1 MVNGEEL
8 RRCYSICSS
17 PQEGLLQIGVKAIDQ
32 GRFSGFVNRMLKV
45 GDALEVMVPQGR
57 FGYQPQAERHG
68 NYLAIA
74 AGSGITPMLS
84 IIKAT
89 LLLEPGSSFTLIY
102 GNRNSRSMMFKEA
115 LSDLKNRYPQRFQQ
129 LYLFSQESLD
139 SPLLS
144 GRIDR
149 ERLTAIGGALLD
161 FRDYDHAFIC
171 GPESMMDDAQTVLEQ
186 AGVPANHIHS
196 ERFNTSG
203 LAARPRSSSD
213 RNATRVAIL
222 LDGRRLD
229 IEVGEQDDSILD
241 AALRQGADLPYACK
255 GGVCATC
262 KCRLKAGQVEM
273 GVNYS
278 LEPDQLAAGYVLSCQ
293 SWPKGDGVVLTS
305 TSRSRDGHPFILHQ
319 QQHRVVTL
327 TLHRPEARNA
337 LSTPCL
343 EQLVARLEQADAD
356 SGVGAVVIAG
366 AARFFA
372 AGADLR
378 ELQQQDL
385 PAALADRRPQL
396 WQRLAQFSKPLLAAV
411 NGYALGAGCELAL
424 ACDIVIGGESARFGL
439 PEITLGLMPGAG
451 APSA

>member
-1 MVNGEEL
+1 MTVFHRLNVAAIERETPDAVAITLRVPEELQNQYRYTPGQHLTLKARVNGEEL

-57 FGYQPQAERHG
+57 FGYQPQAERRG

-89 LLLEPGSSFTLIY
+89 LQLEPGSSFTLIY

-115 LSDLKNRYPQRFQQ
+115 LSDLKNRYPQRFQP

-203 LAARPRSSSD
+203 LVARPRHSGD

-293 SWPKGDGVVLTS
+293 SWPKGDGVVL
-305 TSRSRDGHPFILHQ
+305 DFD
-319 QQHRVVTL
+319 V
-327 TLHRPEARNA
+327 
-337 LSTPCL
+337 
-343 EQLVARLEQADAD
+343 
-356 SGVGAVVIAG
+356 
-366 AARFFA
+366 
-372 AGADLR
+372 
-378 ELQQQDL
+378 
-385 PAALADRRPQL
+385 
-396 WQRLAQFSKPLLAAV
+396 
-411 NGYALGAGCELAL
+411 
-424 ACDIVIGGESARFGL
+424 
-439 PEITLGLMPGAG
+439 
-451 APSA
+451 

>member
-1 MVNGEEL
+1 
-8 RRCYSICSS
+8 
-17 PQEGLLQIGVKAIDQ
+17 
-32 GRFSGFVNRMLKV
+32 
-45 GDALEVMVPQGR
+45 
-57 FGYQPQAERHG
+57 
-68 NYLAIA
+68 
-74 AGSGITPMLS
+74 
-84 IIKAT
+84 AT

-203 LAARPRSSSD
+203 LVARPRSSSD

-273 GVNYS
+273 G
-278 LEPDQLAAGYVLSCQ
+278 
-293 SWPKGDGVVLTS
+293 
-305 TSRSRDGHPFILHQ
+305 
-319 QQHRVVTL
+319 
-327 TLHRPEARNA
+327 
-337 LSTPCL
+337 
-343 EQLVARLEQADAD
+343 
-356 SGVGAVVIAG
+356 
-366 AARFFA
+366 
-372 AGADLR
+372 
-378 ELQQQDL
+378 
-385 PAALADRRPQL
+385 
-396 WQRLAQFSKPLLAAV
+396 
-411 NGYALGAGCELAL
+411 
-424 ACDIVIGGESARFGL
+424 
-439 PEITLGLMPGAG
+439 
-451 APSA
+451 